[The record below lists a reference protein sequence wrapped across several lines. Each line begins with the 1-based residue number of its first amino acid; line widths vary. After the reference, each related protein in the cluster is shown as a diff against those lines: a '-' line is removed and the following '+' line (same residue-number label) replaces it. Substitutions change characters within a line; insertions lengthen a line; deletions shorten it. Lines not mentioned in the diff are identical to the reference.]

1 MILPR
6 WHDRRAKLINGSP
19 IDRVEEITYDE
30 LTMYELPLFPLNT
43 VLFPGMPL
51 TLHIFEERYKEM
63 IDTCLDTKQ
72 PFGVVLIRRG
82 VEAMGPLAEPHMVG
96 CTAEIAQIEPLV
108 DERLNILA
116 VGRDRFRIVS
126 VHQKKAYLTGTV
138 EDYPLDTGDRDV
150 WHAVDLL
157 RPWVE
162 EYLHLLSEAGDV
174 EFEAA
179 DLPEDPEALAYLA
192 ATVLQVPN
200 QLKQD
205 LLSAPAAADLLQ
217 TVHTLYRKEL
227 PLLRKLLLEEKKVKM
242 GPGSFSLN

>member
-1 MILPR
+1 
-6 WHDRRAKLINGSP
+6 
-19 IDRVEEITYDE
+19 
-30 LTMYELPLFPLNT
+30 MYELPLFPLNT

-63 IDTCLDTKQ
+63 IDLCLDTKE

-96 CTAEIAQIEPLV
+96 CTAEIAQVESLV
-108 DERLNILA
+108 DDRLNILA
-116 VGRDRFRIVS
+116 VGRERFRIVS
-126 VHQKKAYLTGTV
+126 VRQDKAYLTGTV
-138 EDYPLDTGDRDV
+138 EPYPLEAEEPDAWRSV
-150 WHAVDLL
+150 HRL

-174 EFEAA
+174 EFEAS

-200 QLKQD
+200 QQKQD
-205 LLSAPAAADLLQ
+205 LLSAPAAGDLLR
-217 TVHTLYRKEL
+217 TVRTLYRKEL
-227 PLLRKLLLEEKKVKM
+227 PLLRTLLQEEKKVKA
-242 GPGSFSLN
+242 GPGPFSLN

>member
-1 MILPR
+1 M
-6 WHDRRAKLINGSP
+6 
-19 IDRVEEITYDE
+19 TYAE
-30 LTMYELPLFPLNT
+30 HSMHELPLFPLNT

-63 IDTCLDTKQ
+63 IDRCLDSRQ
-72 PFGVVLIRRG
+72 PFGVVLIRQG

-96 CTAEIAQIEPLV
+96 CTAEIAQVEPLAN
-108 DERLNILA
+108 DRFNILA

-126 VHQKKAYLTGTV
+126 LQQDKAYLIGMV
-138 EDYPLDTGDRDV
+138 EAYPLEAADPDAWRSV
-150 WHAVDLL
+150 HRL

-179 DLPEDPEALAYLA
+179 DLPDDPEALAYLA

-200 QLKQD
+200 QQKQE
-205 LLSAPAAADLLQ
+205 LLAAPAAADLLR
-217 TVHTLYRKEL
+217 TVNTLYRKEL
-227 PLLRKLLLEEKKVKM
+227 PLLRTLLQEEKKVKT
-242 GPGSFSLN
+242 GPGPFSLN

>member
-1 MILPR
+1 
-6 WHDRRAKLINGSP
+6 
-19 IDRVEEITYDE
+19 
-30 LTMYELPLFPLNT
+30 MYELPLFPLDT

-96 CTAEIAQIEPLV
+96 CTAEIAQIETLV
-108 DERLNILA
+108 NDRLNILA

-126 VHQKKAYLTGTV
+126 LHQEKAYLTGTV
-138 EDYPLDTGDRDV
+138 EEYPLESTAAGSWRPV
-150 WHAVDLL
+150 QRL

-174 EFEAA
+174 SFEAD
-179 DLPEDPEALAYLA
+179 DLPEDPEGLAYLA

-200 QLKQD
+200 QQKQD
-205 LLSAPAAADLLQ
+205 LLATPAATDLIS

-227 PLLRKLLLEEKKVKM
+227 PLLRTLLREEKKVKA
-242 GPGSFSLN
+242 GPGPFSLN

>member
-1 MILPR
+1 
-6 WHDRRAKLINGSP
+6 
-19 IDRVEEITYDE
+19 
-30 LTMYELPLFPLNT
+30 MYELPLFPLDT

-51 TLHIFEERYKEM
+51 TLHIFEDRYKEM

-96 CTAEIAQIEPLV
+96 CTAEIAQVESLV
-108 DERLNILA
+108 DDRLNILA

-126 VHQKKAYLTGTV
+126 LHQEKAYLTGTV
-138 EDYPLDTGDRDV
+138 EAFPLDAEEPDSWRSV
-150 WHAVDLL
+150 RRL

-174 EFEAA
+174 EFEAS
-179 DLPEDPEALAYLA
+179 DLPEDPESLAYLA

-200 QLKQD
+200 QQKQD
-205 LLSAPAAADLLQ
+205 LLSAPAATDLIH
-217 TVHTLYRKEL
+217 TVRTLYRKEL
-227 PLLRKLLLEEKKVKM
+227 PLLRTLLREEKKIRT
-242 GPGSFSLN
+242 GPGPFSLN